1 MELNDRVKEG
11 WRISA
16 RGYSGIVQAEL
27 DDGAESRWV
36 SGILEMA
43 PREGRLKILDVG
55 TGPGFF
61 AMILAKAGH
70 DLTGIDASPD
80 MLQCARENV
89 AEFGVT
95 AKFQVM
101 DSQQTEFEDN
111 SFDMVI
117 SRNVVWTL
125 VRPEDAYRDWLRI
138 LKPGGRV
145 LIFDGD
151 MSERRRTPKV
161 KAIEKENRAK
171 YLELYGNP
179 PMSFK
184 DEEFDKARGWKV
196 DMPLY
201 NEPRPEWDVKTLEK
215 LGYKNVSSEYVAD
228 RVHDVKRLLLYRTNP
243 MYRVC
248 GEK

>member
-1 MELNDRVKEG
+1 MELNERVKEG

-16 RGYSGIVQAEL
+16 RGYSGIIHEEL
-27 DDGAESRWV
+27 EDGAENRWV
-36 SGILEMA
+36 SAILEMA
-43 PREGRLKILDVG
+43 PRKGRLKILDAG

-61 AMILAKAGH
+61 AIILARAGH

-80 MLQCARENV
+80 MIKCARENV
-89 AEFGVT
+89 SEFDVTAEFH
-95 AKFQVM
+95 VM
-101 DSQQTEFEDN
+101 DSQQTKFEDN
-111 SFDMVI
+111 SFDMIV

-145 LIFDGD
+145 LVFDAD
-151 MSERRRTPKV
+151 MFERRRTPEV
-161 KAIEKENRAK
+161 KAIEEKNRAK
-171 YLELYGNP
+171 YIELYGNP

-184 DEEFDKARGWKV
+184 EDEFEKARGWKV

-215 LGYKNVSSEYVAD
+215 LGYRNVSSEYIAE
-228 RVHDVKRLLLYRTNP
+228 RVHDVKRLLLNSTNP